1 MKKITT
7 RDELYAFLDTKPHD
21 EEKTAGQQIMDI
33 QYTGAA
39 LYDAGWRSDDIDL
52 LQYLAEASDDG
63 LYLTAEQAQYI
74 LHEMD
79 VYEEDEETDEEF
91 TN

>member
-1 MKKITT
+1 MEKITT
-7 RDELYAFLDTKPHD
+7 RDELYAFLDSKPHD
-21 EEKTAGQQIMDI
+21 EEKTPGQQIMEI

-63 LYLTAEQAQYI
+63 LYLTADQARYI
-74 LHEMD
+74 LHSMD
-79 VYEEDEETDEEF
+79 GYTEDEEDEEKD
-91 TN
+91 

>member
-7 RDELYAFLDTKPHD
+7 RDELYAFLDTMPHD
-21 EEKTAGQQIMDI
+21 EEKTPGQQLMDI

-63 LYLTAEQAQYI
+63 LYLTAEQARYI
-74 LHEMD
+74 LHDMD
-79 VYEEDEETDEEF
+79 GYTEYEEEDEEE
-91 TN
+91 N